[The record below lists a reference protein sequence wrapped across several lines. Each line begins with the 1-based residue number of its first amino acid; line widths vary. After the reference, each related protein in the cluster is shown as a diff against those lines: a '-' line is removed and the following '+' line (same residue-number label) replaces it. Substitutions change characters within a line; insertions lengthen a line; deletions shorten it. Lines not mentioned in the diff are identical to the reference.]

1 MRMWNKASL
10 ERTWFIYRIKLW
22 SWLLL
27 SFISIIC
34 LFQAAAWFP
43 LWCQEGIMP
52 LFLFRSAIARRLWL
66 DTRFLLASF
75 LRRSSTVSKVWPCP
89 LGLPTT
95 LLGRSGRKLEN
106 RRDSVL
112 TNWEPSLPMVPPWSN
127 SRPAVC
133 FAVATEWTNSWLNLP
148 LPLLHGSSSSFS
160 SLSQQS
166 WVLHKLVPVYIIL
179 KQKQWIRHHVWV
191 TKIKSVL
198 RNWSLQNEL
207 PTLHICSFEKNLGKV
222 LFSFEWGQY
231 RYRLLLIF
239 FLFIILYL
247 VSFPQHLRY
256 CEWSVEP
263 RR

>member
-10 ERTWFIYRIKLW
+10 ERTWFIYHIKLW

-34 LFQAAAWFP
+34 LFQAAGWFP
-43 LWCQEGIMP
+43 LRCQEGIMP

-66 DTRFLLASF
+66 DTRLLLASF
-75 LRRSSTVSKVWPCP
+75 LRRSNTVSKVWPCP

-106 RRDSVL
+106 RKDIL
-112 TNWEPSLPMVPPWSN
+112 TNWEPSLPMVPPWYN

-191 TKIKSVL
+191 TEIKSAL
-198 RNWSLQNEL
+198 RNWLITAKWTPNTKYMQLWINV
-207 PTLHICSFEKNLGKV
+207 GKV
-222 LFSFEWGQY
+222 LFSLEWCQY
-231 RYRLLLIF
+231 RYWLLVIIF
-239 FLFIILYL
+239 RFIILYL